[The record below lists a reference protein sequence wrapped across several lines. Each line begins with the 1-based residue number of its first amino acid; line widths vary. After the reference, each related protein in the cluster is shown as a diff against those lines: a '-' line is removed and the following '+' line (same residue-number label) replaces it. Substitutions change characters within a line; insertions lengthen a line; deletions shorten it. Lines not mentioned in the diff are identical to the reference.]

1 MKCALHRSVLLLA
14 CASSLACGIPAGA
27 QAPSTG
33 SGQAYPTRPIRLIV
47 PFAPGGATDAVAR
60 MIAPRMSEGLG
71 QQVVVENRPGGAATI
86 GMDAVAKSAPDGYTL
101 GMANL
106 TFSINPILFK
116 KMPFDSERDIAL
128 VSHVSTVPFLVA
140 VHPSLPSKSIK
151 ELIALARARPGE
163 LNYSSSGQAS
173 ATQMATE
180 LFKYLTK
187 TDMVHI
193 PFQGGGPALVAV
205 LSGEVSVYWGTIPPL
220 LGHMK
225 SGRLRVLGVTTLQ
238 RDPAVP
244 DVPTVAESGVPGYQA
259 AEWGGIV
266 VRAGTPPVIITRL
279 SQEIVKSLKAPD
291 LAQRFAAVGAQAVG
305 STPEGFAEHIRRER
319 ETWAKVIA
327 VAGIRIE

>member
-1 MKCALHRSVLLLA
+1 MRAARHRFVLLLSCASLLA
-14 CASSLACGIPAGA
+14 CAFPAA
-27 QAPSTG
+27 
-33 SGQAYPTRPIRLIV
+33 GQGYPTRPIRIIV

-60 MIAPRMSEGLG
+60 MIAPRLSEGLG

-86 GMDAVAKSAPDGYTL
+86 GMDAVAKSPPDGYTL
-101 GMANL
+101 GVANL
-106 TFSINPILFK
+106 TFSINPILMK
-116 KMPFDSERDIAL
+116 KMPFDSEKDLAL
-128 VSHVSTVPFLVA
+128 VSHISILPFLIS
-140 VHPSLPSKSIK
+140 VHPSIPAKSIK
-151 ELIALARARPGE
+151 QLIALARARPGA

-193 PFQGGGPALVAV
+193 PFTGGGPALIAV
-205 LSGEVSVYWGTIPPL
+205 LSGEVSVYLGTIPPL

-238 RDPAVP
+238 RDPAIP

-266 VRAGTPPVIITRL
+266 VRAGTPAAIITRL
-279 SQEIVKSLKAPD
+279 NQELVKTLKAPD
-291 LAQRFAAVGAQAVG
+291 LSQRFAAVGAQAIG

-319 ETWAKVIA
+319 ETWGKVIEA
-327 VAGIRIE
+327 AGIRIQ

>member
-1 MKCALHRSVLLLA
+1 MKTMPRRSILFLLCALCVVYDTHSQ
-14 CASSLACGIPAGA
+14 A
-27 QAPSTG
+27 QT
-33 SGQAYPTRPIRLIV
+33 YPTRPIRVIV
-47 PFAPGGATDAVAR
+47 PFAPGGATDAIMR
-60 MIAPRMSEGLG
+60 MIAPRLSENLG
-71 QQVVVENRPGGAATI
+71 QQVFVENRPGGAATI
-86 GMDAVAKSAPDGYTL
+86 GMDVVAKSPPDGYTL
-101 GMANL
+101 GVANL
-106 TFSINPILFK
+106 TFSINPILLK
-116 KMPFDSERDIAL
+116 KMPFDSEKDIAL
-128 VSHVSTVPFLVA
+128 VSHISVLPFLVG
-140 VHPSLPSKSIK
+140 VHPSVPVKSIK
-151 ELIALARARPGE
+151 DLIALARARPGA

-220 LGHMK
+220 LAHMK

-238 RDPAVP
+238 RDPAIP
-244 DVPTVAESGVPGYQA
+244 DVPTVAEAGVPGYQA

-266 VRAGTPPVIITRL
+266 VRAGTPAAIVTRL
-279 SQEIVKSLKAPD
+279 NQDIVKSLKSPD

-327 VAGIRIE
+327 AAGIRIE

>member
-1 MKCALHRSVLLLA
+1 MKTKPRRSILFLLCAL
-14 CASSLACGIPAGA
+14 CAVYGA
-27 QAPSTG
+27 FSQAQT
-33 SGQAYPTRPIRLIV
+33 YPTRAVRVIV
-47 PFAPGGATDAVAR
+47 PFAPGGATDAVMR
-60 MIAPRMSEGLG
+60 MIAPRLSENLG

-86 GMDAVAKSAPDGYTL
+86 GMDVVAKSPPDGYTM
-101 GMANL
+101 GVANL
-106 TFSINPILFK
+106 TFSINPILLK
-116 KMPFDSERDIAL
+116 KMPFDSEKDIAL
-128 VSHVSTVPFLVA
+128 VSHISILPFLVG
-140 VHPSLPSKSIK
+140 VHPSVPAKSIK
-151 ELIALARARPGE
+151 ELIALARARPGA

-220 LGHMK
+220 LAHMK

-238 RDPAVP
+238 RDPAIP
-244 DVPTVAESGVPGYQA
+244 DVPTVAEAGVPGYQA

-266 VRAGTPPVIITRL
+266 VRAGTPAAIVMRL
-279 SQEIVKSLKAPD
+279 NQEIVKSLKAPD
-291 LAQRFAAVGAQAVG
+291 IAQRFAAVGAQSIG
-305 STPEGFAEHIRRER
+305 STPEGFAAHIKRER

-327 VAGIRIE
+327 AAGIKIE

>member
-1 MKCALHRSVLLLA
+1 MKPAMHRITPALLCALLA
-14 CASSLACGIPAGA
+14 TCSTLAGA
-27 QAPSTG
+27 
-33 SGQAYPTRPIRLIV
+33 QAYPTRPIRAIV
-47 PFAPGGATDAVAR
+47 PFAPGGATDAVMR
-60 MIAPRMSEGLG
+60 MIAPRLGEGLG

-86 GMDAVAKSAPDGYTL
+86 GMDVVAKSPPDGYTM

-116 KMPFDSERDIAL
+116 KMPFDSEKDIAL
-128 VSHVSTVPFLVA
+128 VSHISILPFLVA
-140 VHPSLPSKSIK
+140 VHPSVPAKSVK
-151 ELIALARARPGE
+151 ELIALARARPGV

-173 ATQMATE
+173 ASQMATE

-187 TDMVHI
+187 TDIVHI

-220 LGHMK
+220 LAHMK
-225 SGRLRVLGVTTLQ
+225 SGRLRVLGVTTLN

-244 DVPTVAESGVPGYQA
+244 DVPTVAEAGVPGYQA

-266 VRAGTPPVIITRL
+266 VRAGTPAPIITRL
-279 SQEIVKSLKAPD
+279 NQEIVKSLKASD
-291 LAQRFAAVGAQAVG
+291 LAQRFAAVGAQAIG
-305 STPEGFAEHIRRER
+305 STPEGFAEHIKRER

-327 VAGIRIE
+327 AAGIRIE

>member
-1 MKCALHRSVLLLA
+1 MKTMPRRSILFLLCALCVVYGTHSQ
-14 CASSLACGIPAGA
+14 A
-27 QAPSTG
+27 QT
-33 SGQAYPTRPIRLIV
+33 YPTRPIRVIV
-47 PFAPGGATDAVAR
+47 PFAPGGATDAIMR
-60 MIAPRMSEGLG
+60 MIAPRLSENLG
-71 QQVVVENRPGGAATI
+71 QQVFVENRPGGAATI
-86 GMDAVAKSAPDGYTL
+86 GMDVVAKSPPDGYTL
-101 GMANL
+101 GAANL
-106 TFSINPILFK
+106 TFSINPILLK
-116 KMPFDSERDIAL
+116 KMPFDSEKDIAL
-128 VSHVSTVPFLVA
+128 VSHISVLPFLVG
-140 VHPSLPSKSIK
+140 VHPSVPVKSIK
-151 ELIALARARPGE
+151 DLIALARARPGA

-220 LGHMK
+220 LAHMK
-225 SGRLRVLGVTTLQ
+225 SGRLRVLGITTLN

-244 DVPTVAESGVPGYQA
+244 EVPTVAEAGVPGYQA

-266 VRAGTPPVIITRL
+266 VRAGTPAAIIARL
-279 SQEIVKSLKAPD
+279 NQEIVKSLKSPD

-327 VAGIRIE
+327 AAGIRIE

>member
-1 MKCALHRSVLLLA
+1 MKPAMHRIVPLLSCALFTA
-14 CASSLACGIPAGA
+14 CSTLAGA
-27 QAPSTG
+27 QA
-33 SGQAYPTRPIRLIV
+33 YPVRPIRVIV
-47 PFAPGGATDAVAR
+47 PFAPGGATDAVVR
-60 MIAPRMSEGLG
+60 MIAPRLSENLG

-116 KMPFDSERDIAL
+116 KMPFDSEKDIAL
-128 VSHVSTVPFLVA
+128 VSHISVLPFLVS
-140 VHPSLPSKSIK
+140 VHPSVPVKSVK
-151 ELIALARARPGE
+151 ELIAFARARPGA

-180 LFKYLTK
+180 LFKYLTQ

-193 PFQGGGPALVAV
+193 PFQGGGPALIAV

-220 LGHMK
+220 LAHMK
-225 SGRLRVLGVTTLQ
+225 SGRLRVLGVTTLN

-244 DVPTVAESGVPGYQA
+244 DVPTVAEAGVPGYQA

-266 VRAGTPPVIITRL
+266 VRAGTPAAVIARL
-279 SQEIVKSLKAPD
+279 NQEIVKSLKAPD
-291 LAQRFAAVGAQAVG
+291 LAQRFAAVGAQAIG
-305 STPEGFAEHIRRER
+305 STPEGFAEHIKRER
-319 ETWAKVIA
+319 ETWAKVIQA
-327 VAGIRIE
+327 AGIKIE